1 MKLTDILRP
10 MGRSNKNDTSTEHQW
25 QEEVQSLPIELI
37 EPNPFQPRVEFES
50 HGLDELAESIATHG
64 ILHPLVVRKTEGG
77 YQLVAGERRLRAC
90 KKLGW
95 ETVPAIVKELDDRLT
110 AEMAL
115 IENLQRRD
123 LHFFEEAE
131 GYNKLLQEFNLTQDE
146 LAKRLG
152 KSQSSIANRL
162 RLLRLDQQVREVI
175 SREMLTERHAR
186 ALLKL
191 ESTEEQLEIIET
203 VVKQSLNVRQ
213 TEEFIAKFLTKGEEL
228 KGKSVR
234 KMIFKDIRLFTNS
247 VKELTSTL
255 QASGLT
261 VDYQEEEE
269 DDYYKV
275 TVLIKKPE
283 RREQ

>member
-1 MKLTDILRP
+1 MKFTDILRP
-10 MGRSNKNDTSTEHQW
+10 MGRGNKNEGKEDQW
-25 QEEVQSLPIELI
+25 KDQIQTLPIELI
-37 EPNPFQPRVEFES
+37 EANPYQPRIEFES
-50 HGLDELAESIATHG
+50 EGLEELAESISVHG
-64 ILHPLVVRKTEGG
+64 ILHPLVVRKTEQG

-95 ETVPAIVKELDDRLT
+95 TTVPAIVRKLDDRLI

-131 GYNKLLQEFNLTQDE
+131 GYSRLLQEFQLTQEE
-146 LAKRLG
+146 LANRLG

-162 RLLRLDQQVREVI
+162 RLLKLEQSVRDII

-191 ESTEEQLEIIET
+191 KSTAEQLEIVET
-203 VVKQSLNVRQ
+203 VAKDSLNVRQ
-213 TEEFIAKFLTKGEEL
+213 TEELINAFLNKSEEP
-228 KGKSVR
+228 KPGRVR
-234 KMIFKDIRLFTNS
+234 KLIFKDIRLFTNS
-247 VKELTSTL
+247 VKELTNSL

-261 VDYQEEEE
+261 VDYNEEEE
-269 DDYYKV
+269 DDHYKV